1 VAEQVRQRVFVVS
14 PSGAS
19 VSSPS
24 IKNDTNP
31 TATAGGTTAK
41 TTGSVTVTGTG
52 TGAVAAALY
61 GSNPAGPPAFAASGG
76 YAGVYVGV
84 GASGSAVSSL
94 TVNDCNLNDGTK
106 VYWWN
111 GNAWAPIANQTYDSS
126 AQCATFTLNSG
137 TSPELTGAP
146 IAAGSPPSITSDA
159 ATADGRHYFAGTWT
173 NQSVTVT
180 FTCSENAKPTPATV
194 TRASDGKDQTAEA
207 TCTDG
212 VGQKTVEKF
221 TDIDVDK
228 TPPTCTVSVIA
239 SDKLKPGALSGQVTA
254 GDNLSGVGSVVDGP
268 VTSKQALAAGEVQG
282 FDFNTTYDDPLKL
295 SAVVDFTGEL
305 KPPSGGRL
313 YQQTVTVKDQAGNT
327 NTTPCT
333 WAHSVR

>member
-1 VAEQVRQRVFVVS
+1 
-14 PSGAS
+14 
-19 VSSPS
+19 
-24 IKNDTNP
+24 
-31 TATAGGTTAK
+31 
-41 TTGSVTVTGTG
+41 
-52 TGAVAAALY
+52 
-61 GSNPAGPPAFAASGG
+61 
-76 YAGVYVGV
+76 
-84 GASGSAVSSL
+84 
-94 TVNDCNLNDGTK
+94 
-106 VYWWN
+106 
-111 GNAWAPIANQTYDSS
+111 
-126 AQCATFTLNSG
+126 
-137 TSPELTGAP
+137 
-146 IAAGSPPSITSDA
+146 
-159 ATADGRHYFAGTWT
+159 
-173 NQSVTVT
+173 
-180 FTCSENAKPTPATV
+180 
-194 TRASDGKDQTAEA
+194 
-207 TCTDG
+207 